1 LGQVSL
7 RITSDE
13 EEEAVRRRI
22 SERLFIVIA
31 LVVGLGGVLSS
42 LGCEA
47 PGVPEY
53 PTPILPS
60 AVKIAYVHGGELWT
74 MNLDGQEPM
83 LVAQGLELRPEG
95 CYPYY
100 ISPDGHQVAYQ
111 TADGQ
116 FWMADTRGPDR
127 ERLTERPVEAVSWF
141 PDSSGLVY
149 SFDDDIYVHWLK
161 PPGPPRPIRTGG
173 RRFLFPTW
181 SPDGSYI
188 AFLET
193 TEAGVFSV
201 NIVKSDGTGWRS
213 LGTTAFTIG
222 EVNLCPDIVAWSPDG
237 TKLLVNY
244 GQPAFVYYVA
254 GGTPIQVGG
263 GDSVSSHRWSPDG
276 QELAFE
282 GEGSGLWLIRVDGSE
297 ERPLVDEA
305 IDGFAWA
312 PGRRLIVYNTT
323 ATRGLND
330 LWVINVDVG
339 EKHQLTVGDSYV
351 ELAPAWTPEGSR
363 IVFQRVDVRGNEA
376 GIWSVAPDG
385 TDLQQLSSV
394 GTAVQVFPVR

>member
-1 LGQVSL
+1 M
-7 RITSDE
+7 
-13 EEEAVRRRI
+13 RRRI
-22 SERLFIVIA
+22 TERLFLA
-31 LVVGLGGVLSS
+31 VVLMLGLGGVLSS

-47 PGVPEY
+47 PAVPDL
-53 PTPILPS
+53 TPVLPS
-60 AVKIAYVHGGELWT
+60 AVKIAYVHGGEFWT

-83 LVAQGLELRPEG
+83 LVAQGLELRPGG

-100 ISPDGHQVAYQ
+100 ISPDGHWVAYQ

-116 FWMADTRGPDR
+116 LWMADTRGPDR
-127 ERLTERPVEAVSWF
+127 ARLTERPVEAVSWF

-149 SFDDDIYVHWLK
+149 SFQDDIYVHWLK
-161 PPGPPRPIRTGG
+161 PPSPPRAIRTGG

-181 SPDGSYI
+181 SPEGSYI

-213 LGTTAFTIG
+213 LGTTAVPVGKVTP
-222 EVNLCPDIVAWSPDG
+222 CPDIVAWSPDG
-237 TKLLVNY
+237 TKLLVDY

-263 GDSVSSHRWSPDG
+263 SHSVSSHRWSPDG
-276 QELAFE
+276 QELAFK
-282 GEGSGLWLIRVDGSE
+282 GKGGGLWMIKADGSE
-297 ERPLVDEA
+297 ERPLIAEA
-305 IDGFAWA
+305 IDGFAWG
-312 PGRRLIVYNTT
+312 PSQRLIVYNTVT
-323 ATRGLND
+323 TRGLND
-330 LWVINVDVG
+330 LWMINVDGG
-339 EKHQLTVGDSYV
+339 EKRQLTVGDSYA

-363 IVFQRVDVRGNEA
+363 IVFQRADVQGNEA

-394 GTAVQVFPVR
+394 GRAVQVFAVR

>member
-1 LGQVSL
+1 M
-7 RITSDE
+7 
-13 EEEAVRRRI
+13 RRRI
-22 SERLFIVIA
+22 TERLFLA
-31 LVVGLGGVLSS
+31 VVLMLGLGGVLSS

-47 PGVPEY
+47 PAVPDL
-53 PTPILPS
+53 TPVLPS
-60 AVKIAYVHGGELWT
+60 AVKIAYVHGGEFWT

-83 LVAQGLELRPEG
+83 LVAQGLELRPGG

-100 ISPDGHQVAYQ
+100 ISPDGHWVAYQ

-116 FWMADTRGPDR
+116 LWMADTRGPDR
-127 ERLTERPVEAVSWF
+127 ARLTERPVEAVSWF

-149 SFDDDIYVHWLK
+149 SFQDDIYVHWLK
-161 PPGPPRPIRTGG
+161 PPSPPRAIRTGG

-181 SPDGSYI
+181 SPEGSYI

-213 LGTTAFTIG
+213 LGTTAVPVGKVTP
-222 EVNLCPDIVAWSPDG
+222 CPDIVAWSPDG
-237 TKLLVNY
+237 TKLLVDY

-263 GDSVSSHRWSPDG
+263 SHSVSSHRWSPDG
-276 QELAFE
+276 QELAFK
-282 GEGSGLWLIRVDGSE
+282 GKGGGLWMIKADGSE
-297 ERPLVDEA
+297 ERPLIAEA
-305 IDGFAWA
+305 IDGFAWG
-312 PGRRLIVYNTT
+312 PSQRLIVYNTVT
-323 ATRGLND
+323 TRGLND
-330 LWVINVDVG
+330 LWMINVDGG
-339 EKHQLTVGDSYV
+339 EKRQLTVGDSYA

-363 IVFQRVDVRGNEA
+363 IVFQRADVQGNEA

-385 TDLQQLSSV
+385 TGLQQLSSV
-394 GTAVQVFPVR
+394 GRAVQVFAVR

>member
-1 LGQVSL
+1 M
-7 RITSDE
+7 
-13 EEEAVRRRI
+13 RRRLT
-22 SERLFIVIA
+22 ERIFIVVA
-31 LVVGLGGVLSS
+31 LVVGLSGVLLS

-47 PGVPEY
+47 PVVPEY
-53 PTPILPS
+53 TTPVLPS
-60 AVKIAYVHGGELWT
+60 AVKIAYLHEGDLWA
-74 MNLDGQEPM
+74 MSLDGQEPM
-83 LVAQGLELRPEG
+83 LVAQGLELRPGG

-116 FWMADTRGPDR
+116 LWMADTRGSDR
-127 ERLTERPVEAVSWF
+127 ERLAEGPVEAVSWF

-149 SFDDDIYVHWLK
+149 SLQDDIYVHWMK
-161 PPGPPRPIRTGG
+161 PPSPPRAIRTGG

-193 TEAGVFSV
+193 TQAGLFSV

-213 LGTTAFTIG
+213 LGTTAVNTL
-222 EVNLCPDIVAWSPDG
+222 EVNLCPEIMAWSPDG
-237 TKLLVNY
+237 TKLLVDY
-244 GQPAFVYYVA
+244 GQPAFVYYLA

-263 GDSVSSHRWSPDG
+263 SGSVSSHRWAPDG
-276 QELAFE
+276 QELAFK
-282 GEGSGLWLIRVDGSE
+282 GEGGGLWLIKADGSE
-297 ERPLVDEA
+297 KRPLVTEA
-305 IDGFAWA
+305 IDEFAWG
-312 PGRRLIVYNTT
+312 PGRRLIVYNTIK
-323 ATRGLND
+323 AGGLNN
-330 LWVINVDVG
+330 LWVMNVDR
-339 EKHQLTVGDSYV
+339 EERHQVTVGDPYV

-363 IVFQRVDVRGNEA
+363 IVFQRADVQGNEA

-385 TDLQQLSSV
+385 TELQQLSTV